1 MIQRH
6 IDICERLCLYAL
18 GGIDHKHRAVA
29 GRERAGHFI
38 IKVNMSGRV
47 DQVENILL
55 AVGCAIHR
63 AGRLALD
70 CDTALPLELHRVQ
83 NLILHLPLGEQAR
96 LLDDAIG
103 ERGFSVVNVGNDTK
117 VSDMLSVVSRH
128 ASSIK
133 TVSRLRLSCLFI
145 WNENNIFA
153 FLFQVSLTLSGLCPT
168 IYGYVYIELSVS
180 RLRCERPQRARHLR
194 GCPSLTVVLMTV
206 KLSSYP

>member
-1 MIQRH
+1 
-6 IDICERLCLYAL
+6 
-18 GGIDHKHRAVA
+18 
-29 GRERAGHFI
+29 
-38 IKVNMSGRV
+38 MSGCV

-55 AVGCAIHR
+55 AVGCAIYR

-70 CDTALPLELHRVQ
+70 CDTALPLELHCVQ

-103 ERGFSVVNVGNDTK
+103 ERGFTVVNVGNDTK